1 MVYYLHSLVTFTQNS
16 EHHGKQIFSSW
27 YLVSLL
33 GFIAV
38 SDLGHMVSIGTLL
51 AFSSMWVL
59 VCVKKKRDAPRS
71 FKPLPF
77 ICSIQGIL
85 ICLALMFV
93 T

>member
-1 MVYYLHSLVTFTQNS
+1 MVYCLHSLVTFTQNS

-38 SDLGHMVSIGTLL
+38 SDLGHMVNIGTLL

-59 VCVKKKRDAPRS
+59 VMRKKKCDAKIIQNTIRS
-71 FKPLPF
+71 VH
-77 ICSIQGIL
+77 
-85 ICLALMFV
+85 MFHCREY
-93 T
+93 